1 MKIEYEWLDE
11 AGKVIDTQDITVN
24 VLADKSK
31 WTEVLMKEAEENAK
45 YEKLVKE
52 GKIKTR
58 MLDDARKLRTTGTD
72 ENTGAL
78 IFSDVVDVKF

>member
-45 YEKLVKE
+45 YEKLY
-52 GKIKTR
+52 I
-58 MLDDARKLRTTGTD
+58 MAYY
-72 ENTGAL
+72 
-78 IFSDVVDVKF
+78 